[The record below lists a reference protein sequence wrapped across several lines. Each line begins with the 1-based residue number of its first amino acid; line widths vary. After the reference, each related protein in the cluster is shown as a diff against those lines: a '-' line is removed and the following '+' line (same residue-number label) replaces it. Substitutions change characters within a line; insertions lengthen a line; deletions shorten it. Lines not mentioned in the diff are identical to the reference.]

1 MHMIKTIMV
10 AALAVSQVSFGA
22 NAANQ
27 GGGRLHL
34 RGILLMLRAVL
45 LLNLPTRLS
54 IWGLFLTQRFV
65 MALHK

>member
-27 GGGRLHL
+27 GGG
-34 RGILLMLRAVL
+34 GGYIY
-45 LLNLPTRLS
+45 
-54 IWGLFLTQRFV
+54 GEYC
-65 MALHK
+65 

>member
-27 GGGRLHL
+27 GGRLHL

>member
-27 GGGRLHL
+27 GGG
-34 RGILLMLRAVL
+34 GYIY
-45 LLNLPTRLS
+45 
-54 IWGLFLTQRFV
+54 GEYC
-65 MALHK
+65 